1 MKNIT
6 LWTTLAFFII
16 AFPAQAQEEFQ
27 FTGYIGAGF
36 GMSRLDPDTNNTGFS
51 VDDTNDFGY
60 KVIAGYDWTPRISTE
75 LYYADL
81 GEAKIKPSGQV
92 SYQDFGISGLFY
104 FYHETMDRTGLALF
118 GKIGVGRMDNDS
130 DLPFNRQ
137 NDAHIL
143 LGAGGEYSLARQ
155 ITLRFEAEFFDEDS
169 QFYSVNLLKRF

>member
-60 KVIAGYDWTPRISTE
+60 KIIAGYDWTPRISTE

-81 GEAKIKPSGQV
+81 GEATIKPSGQV
-92 SYQDFGISGLFY
+92 SYQDFGISRGMQFGIQRAQGLPQPIEY
-104 FYHETMDRTGLALF
+104 RNIA
-118 GKIGVGRMDNDS
+118 
-130 DLPFNRQ
+130 DL
-137 NDAHIL
+137 
-143 LGAGGEYSLARQ
+143 
-155 ITLRFEAEFFDEDS
+155 DEK
-169 QFYSVNLLKRF
+169 LLKMAEAKPPIDLHGLLF